1 MKFFPSC
8 WFKESRFISFFRIQG
23 RSRSTT
29 SKWEKIDLSC
39 AVSITICKI
48 WRKDVN
54 LEWET
59 FFVMLSNSK
68 SLGTLQQIL
77 TKIWYG
83 KVNLLERAQHIIIK
97 QKIFFCIIQLVQYGA
112 PKCSGPLQNNVQFWD
127 QKYLIVH

>member
-1 MKFFPSC
+1 MYSLLWDWLFEETFIFAIELEKKSRV
-8 WFKESRFISFFRIQG
+8 FKTSFTYRIFNLFLILKMFSFCALVVLFNLLKLISNRFISFFRIQG

-59 FFVMLSNSK
+59 FFVMLSNSNF
-68 SLGTLQQIL
+68 LGTLQQIL

-83 KVNLLERAQHIIIK
+83 N
-97 QKIFFCIIQLVQYGA
+97 
-112 PKCSGPLQNNVQFWD
+112 
-127 QKYLIVH
+127 